1 MLVAKDLVVER
12 FESLDA
18 LLHDLSTRAEPGMTR
33 GGSVRVHPALL
44 PEKGLGDY
52 IAVRQRLSALGLRL
66 IVTPAVSPRGVE
78 LRIDA
83 DVSGA
88 SAD

>member
-1 MLVAKDLVVER
+1 VLVAKDLIIER

-18 LLHDLSTRAEPGMTR
+18 LLHDLSTRAESGMKG
-33 GGSVRVHPALL
+33 GGSVRLHPALL

-66 IVTPAVSPRGVE
+66 VVTPAVSPCGVE
-78 LRIDA
+78 LRIPA
-83 DVSGA
+83 DVRGA
-88 SAD
+88 SAR